1 MKRYVSIA
9 WAIFGLI
16 VLSIIIQSVVGLR
29 ARAPFPNPFVAVNML
44 LGGMV
49 VGVFA
54 LLGVLIVTR
63 QPQNVIGWL
72 MVLPGLVGI
81 FPSESYIRSFSSAP
95 AQPPLLLTLALW
107 FTYWGWLLLIF
118 PILFIPVLF
127 PTGRPLSRRWRW
139 LIVAGLAL
147 SVYFFLI
154 ASFQL
159 RFAGGNIDPPMDWSI
174 ANPIGLLPDNF
185 VETLLIPFAVGL
197 ILITILSFA
206 SIFVRYRSAGLVER
220 QQIKWL
226 LYACA
231 LFAIIY
237 ITRFIISD
245 LPGIMNDFHQM
256 IMNLTYLALPAAI
269 AIAIL
274 RYRLWDIDVI
284 IRRTLQY
291 SLVTG
296 LLALVYFGSVLLG
309 QRLAGALTGRQESP
323 LVVVISTL
331 LIAALFNPLRVR
343 VQAFIDRRFYR
354 RKYDAIQT
362 LAAFTQTARD
372 ETSLETLEPALLT
385 AVRDSLQPEQAWLWL
400 KKEP

>member
-1 MKRYVSIA
+1 MKRYKTVA

-16 VLSIIIQSVVGLR
+16 AVSIIIQSVIGLR

-44 LGGMV
+44 LEGMV

-72 MVLPGLVGI
+72 MVLPGLVGMI
-81 FPSESYIRSFSSAP
+81 PYGSYIRSFSAAP

-107 FTYWGWLLLIF
+107 FTYWNWLLLIL
-118 PILFIPVLF
+118 PILVIPVLF
-127 PTGRPLSRRWRW
+127 PTGRPLSPRWRW

-147 SVYFFLI
+147 GVYFFLI
-154 ASFQL
+154 ASFQSHFSTTNVNL
-159 RFAGGNIDPPMDWSI
+159 PLDWSI
-174 ANPIGLLPDNF
+174 VNPVGFLPDQT
-185 VETLLIPFAVGL
+185 VETLITPFVIGL
-197 ILITILSFA
+197 VLVTVLSFG
-206 SIFVRYRSAGLVER
+206 SIFVRYRRARVVER
-220 QQIKWL
+220 EQIKWL
-226 LYACA
+226 FYACA
-231 LFAIIY
+231 LFAAIY
-237 ITRFIISD
+237 ITTFINSD
-245 LPGIMNDFHQM
+245 TQGLMGDIRKTVS
-256 IMNLTYLALPAAI
+256 NLSYLALPAAI

-274 RYRLWDIDVI
+274 RYRLWDIDLI

-296 LLALVYFGSVLLG
+296 LLALVYFGSVVLG
-309 QRLAGALTGRQESP
+309 QRFAGALTGESNSP
-323 LVVVISTL
+323 LVLVVSTL
-331 LIAALFNPLRVR
+331 LMAALFNPLRSR

-372 ETSLETLEPALLT
+372 ETRLEALTPALLG
-385 AVRDSLQPEQAWLWL
+385 AVQDSLQPEQAWLWL
-400 KKEP
+400 KGK

>member
-1 MKRYVSIA
+1 
-9 WAIFGLI
+9 
-16 VLSIIIQSVVGLR
+16 
-29 ARAPFPNPFVAVNML
+29 
-44 LGGMV
+44 
-49 VGVFA
+49 
-54 LLGVLIVTR
+54 
-63 QPQNVIGWL
+63 
-72 MVLPGLVGI
+72 
-81 FPSESYIRSFSSAP
+81 
-95 AQPPLLLTLALW
+95 
-107 FTYWGWLLLIF
+107 
-118 PILFIPVLF
+118 
-127 PTGRPLSRRWRW
+127 
-139 LIVAGLAL
+139 
-147 SVYFFLI
+147 
-154 ASFQL
+154 
-159 RFAGGNIDPPMDWSI
+159 
-174 ANPIGLLPDNF
+174 
-185 VETLLIPFAVGL
+185 
-197 ILITILSFA
+197 
-206 SIFVRYRSAGLVER
+206 
-220 QQIKWL
+220 
-226 LYACA
+226 
-231 LFAIIY
+231 
-237 ITRFIISD
+237 
-245 LPGIMNDFHQM
+245 
-256 IMNLTYLALPAAI
+256 MNLTYLALPAAI